1 MTWLFKIVIQ
11 IGSTDVAQMLTRV
24 DCNLNTMYSS
34 KKQDNIENGKKEDF
48 KSYEETEPIYEQNDI

>member
-1 MTWLFKIVIQ
+1 MIQ

-24 DCNLNTMYSS
+24 DCNLNTMHSS
-34 KKQDNIENGKKEDF
+34 KKQDNIENGKKDDF